1 MSELENIENTE
12 EVETIP
18 TDKENVEQS
27 TGEVSGEVSGE
38 VIEVPEDNSAE
49 IEAEQERLRQ
59 EHEEYLNSFP
69 DTTVFYREI
78 LEKDDGTK
86 ALGMPTHSSR
96 QAESWGYLEQH
107 YDESELTYIGTDDC
121 GIYYLKGY
129 EPPAEAREEFI
140 ARRESE
146 IVGMVQELIDSTA
159 NQKRYDTG
167 ESCCSY
173 VGDPDE
179 EFNAD
184 AVAFQAWRGRCWRI
198 CYNILDSVKAGT
210 VAPEDVTDEYVLERL
225 PVMEWPNV

>member
-1 MSELENIENTE
+1 MAENNEMTAE
-12 EVETIP
+12 EIAAM
-18 TDKENVEQS
+18 K
-27 TGEVSGEVSGE
+27 
-38 VIEVPEDNSAE
+38 
-49 IEAEQERLRQ
+49 AEQEILEEEQRAQALR
-59 EHEEYLNSFP
+59 EFLSSFSA
-69 DTTVFYREI
+69 DTVFYNEI
-78 LEKDDGTK
+78 IVDGDVQKLGTWTKDAQVAYSYGWIDNHMT
-86 ALGMPTHSSR
+86 
-96 QAESWGYLEQH
+96 
-107 YDESELTYIGTDDC
+107 ESELTYVPSSAYAGV
-121 GIYYLKGY
+121 YYVKGH
-129 EPPAEAREEFI
+129 EKPAETPEEYI

>member
-27 TGEVSGEVSGE
+27 TGEVSGEVTE
-38 VIEVPEDNSAE
+38 PEDNSAE